1 MTGKEREK
9 NIFMQTMDH
18 SGKVYIILTFL
29 WLLICAAA
37 YLILCISPVCDY
49 DESYTVSMI
58 SHSFSDIVKITS
70 NDVHSPVYYFLVRL
84 FSFLPGISYVHAP
97 KLFSYVCTIAFLI
110 LGSVFLNRKYNAVT
124 AFYFVFIASVS
135 PMMISQV
142 CNGRMYAAGLL
153 FFSVTLYEAHLLTEE
168 IKASRVAAFMISAV
182 ITVWLHN
189 VFMTMTV
196 FLFIIYLCF
205 SLIRKDCKSFRIFLL
220 SGFVTGASFLPWLF
234 VTLKQFSNKNSSGS
248 VMHPLS
254 DFSWYREYFRF
265 WKDELFSGTFY
276 TNGWMVRFW
285 IALFLLLI
293 PALIIY
299 IRKNRNDLLPL
310 VGPVIMF
317 LTFLI
322 TGILLLIYSGQ
333 FFARY
338 AFPAFSGIW
347 LAAAVLFSFDPFN
360 KKPLKIAFGIFRV
373 FLLVTALVFGIKTYA
388 GQKAGLSVS
397 GIDEYLSCM
406 EEVED
411 GDAVMFSDTWSSLLQ
426 IYDTDKEYWIYGHNP
441 EGMPFE
447 YKGVYTNAAQM
458 DEYSRVWLVG
468 NDMIQINSMG
478 EGYTEKKSIEF
489 DHHSYHFIV
498 KLYEKS

>member
-1 MTGKEREK
+1 MTGKVRKK
-9 NIFMQTMDH
+9 NIFMRNLDNT
-18 SGKVYIILTFL
+18 GKVYIILASF
-29 WLLICAAA
+29 WILICAAA
-37 YLILCISPVCDY
+37 YFILCISPVCDY

-70 NDVHSPVYYFLVRL
+70 NDVHSPMYYFLVRI
-84 FSFLPGISYVHAP
+84 FSFLPGITYVLAP
-97 KLFSYVCTIAFLI
+97 KLFSYFCTMAFLI
-110 LGSVFLNRKYNAVT
+110 LGSVFMYRKYSAGT

-153 FFSVTLYEAHLLTEE
+153 FFSIAFYEAHLLTEE
-168 IKASRVAAFMISAV
+168 VKASRVATFIISVV

-196 FLFIIYLCF
+196 FLFVIYILVALF
-205 SLIRKDCKSFRIFLL
+205 KKDYKRFRVFLL
-220 SGFVTGASFLPWLF
+220 SGIGVGASYLPWMF
-234 VTLKQFSNKNSSGS
+234 VTLRQFENKNSSGA

-254 DFSWYREYFRF
+254 DLAWYKEYFRF

-276 TNGWMVRFW
+276 TNGWMTRFW
-285 IALFLLLI
+285 ISLFLLMI
-293 PALIIY
+293 PILIIR
-299 IRKNRNDLLPL
+299 IRKNRNDLLP
-310 VGPVIMF
+310 VFGPVIML
-317 LTFLI
+317 LTFLF
-322 TGILLLIYSGQ
+322 TGILLLMYSGQ

-347 LAAAVLFSFDPFN
+347 LTAAVVFSFDPFE
-360 KKPLKIAFGIFRV
+360 KKPLKTAFGILKV
-373 FLLVTALVFGIKTYA
+373 FLLLTALVFGIKTYA

-406 EEVED
+406 DEVKE

-426 IYDTDKEYWIYGHNP
+426 IYDSGEDYWIYGHNP

-447 YKGVYTNAAQM
+447 YKGIYTNTAQM
-458 DEYSRVWLVG
+458 EEYSRIWLVG
-468 NDMIQINSMG
+468 NDMIQMNSMG